1 MLQQL
6 DMEDEIITTT
16 LIPTTTTMEE
26 TTTTEIITTTT
37 TLHPHAIPLPFAFA
51 PLQAITDHTHEN
63 VILEH
68 YILEGDQIKIQ
79 LCNYGLLGTLEK
91 YKTFVFNEK

>member
-16 LIPTTTTMEE
+16 LIPTTTIMEE
-26 TTTTEIITTTT
+26 TTTEIITTTT
-37 TLHPHAIPLPFAFA
+37 TIHPHAIPLPFAFA

-63 VILEH
+63 VNLEH

-79 LCNYGLLGTLEK
+79 
-91 YKTFVFNEK
+91 

>member
-16 LIPTTTTMEE
+16 LIPTTTIMEE
-26 TTTTEIITTTT
+26 TTTEIITTTT
-37 TLHPHAIPLPFAFA
+37 TIHPHAIPLPFAFA

-63 VILEH
+63 VNLEH

-79 LCNYGLLGTLEK
+79 LITDCWGHWKNIKPLFLMKIPY
-91 YKTFVFNEK
+91 